1 MQFQQ
6 QLQTPMTSSNGVQ
19 YLTPQALAERWCGVV
34 TLATLSNWR
43 SAGRGPRFLKA
54 GGRVLYPLQEV
65 ERFEQR
71 NMRGIPNNPKGQ

>member
-1 MQFQQ
+1 MSQMQPM
-6 QLQTPMTSSNGVQ
+6 PMTSSSATQ

-54 GGRVLYPLQEV
+54 GGRVLYPLGEV
-65 ERFEQR
+65 ERYEQR
-71 NMRGIPNNPKGQ
+71 NMRGVPNNPKGS